1 MLDEWGSGLAVH
13 KRMGVRFNFY
23 ICFKRKEKA
32 NLIRAKNDE
41 SSSTAL
47 VPHPLLTLLLSH
59 SKGGVYNLHPT
70 TCSIGGEKISGR
82 TVKINP

>member
-1 MLDEWGSGLAVH
+1 MHE
-13 KRMGVRFNFY
+13 RMGVLSNLY

-41 SSSTAL
+41 SSGTAL
-47 VPHPLLTLLLSH
+47 APHPLLTLLLPH